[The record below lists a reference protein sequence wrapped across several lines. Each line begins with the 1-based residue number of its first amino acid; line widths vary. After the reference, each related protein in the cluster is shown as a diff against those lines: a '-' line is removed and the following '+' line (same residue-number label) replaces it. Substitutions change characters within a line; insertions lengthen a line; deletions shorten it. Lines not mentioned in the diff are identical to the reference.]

1 MPFPLPIDPG
11 YRRQV
16 VQFWLDD
23 VDDRVETKDFKS
35 AEISWKSANDIYLS
49 LPAGEGDEN
58 LEDALVQA
66 RVKLDYNHNQA

>member
-1 MPFPLPIDPG
+1 MPFPLPIDPT

-23 VDDRVETKDFKS
+23 IDDRFELGDLAS
-35 AEISWKSANDIYLS
+35 AEMSWRSATEIYLS

-58 LEDALVQA
+58 LEAALVQA
-66 RVKLDYNHNQA
+66 RVKLDHNHQA